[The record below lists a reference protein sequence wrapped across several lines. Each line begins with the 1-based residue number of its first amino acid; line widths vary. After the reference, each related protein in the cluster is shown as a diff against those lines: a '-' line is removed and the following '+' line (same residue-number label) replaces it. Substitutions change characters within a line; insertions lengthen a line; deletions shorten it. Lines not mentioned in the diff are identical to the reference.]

1 MIVIGMTARSR
12 QERAALFVRQSKMHN
27 PDFPSSSDNDNQR
40 LFRISEN
47 AVGQRLDRY
56 LVSVL
61 NTLSRSAVQQ
71 LIEEQQVLV
80 NGRAS
85 KPGYMLRNGDEVE
98 ILQVS
103 RPLSNRPLPQS
114 LPLDIVYEDADLLVL
129 NKAAGMVVHPA
140 PGHSNDTLVN
150 ALLARYPELR
160 NPELQAEKGENGENA
175 EEALRPGIV
184 HRLDKDTSGLL
195 IVAKN
200 ARTQA
205 ALAEQMKEHRVTKRY
220 LALVEGVVALEQGSI
235 DAPIGRDPRHRQ
247 QMAITAVGS
256 REARTHFRVLQRFK
270 RHTLLLLQLETGR
283 THQIRVHLKAI
294 GHPVVGDLTYGA
306 THAQHEPMLNRQFL
320 HAYQLVFT
328 HPTSGKTIELEAP
341 LPPDLQN
348 VLDRFEELSL

>member
-1 MIVIGMTARSR
+1 M
-12 QERAALFVRQSKMHN
+12 
-27 PDFPSSSDNDNQR
+27 
-40 LFRISEN
+40 FRISEN

-56 LVSVL
+56 LASVL
-61 NTLSRSAVQQ
+61 ANTSRSTVQQ
-71 LIEEQQVLV
+71 LIEEKQVLV

-98 ILQVS
+98 VLQVS
-103 RPLSNRPLPQS
+103 RPLASHLQPQS
-114 LPLDIVYEDADLLVL
+114 LPLDIIYEDADLLVL

-140 PGHSNDTLVN
+140 PGHSDDTLVN
-150 ALLARYPELR
+150 ALLARYPELQ
-160 NPELQAEKGENGENA
+160 NPELQGEKGESR
-175 EEALRPGIV
+175 EEDFRPGIV

-220 LALVEGVVALEQGSI
+220 LALVEGVVALDQGSI
-235 DAPIGRDPRHRQ
+235 DAPIGRNPRHRQ
-247 QMAITAVGS
+247 QMAITALGS
-256 REARTHFRVLQRFK
+256 KQARTHFRVLRRFK

-294 GHPVVGDLTYGA
+294 GHPVVGDLTYGSM
-306 THAQHEPMLNRQFL
+306 HAHHEPMLNRQFL

-328 HPTSGKTIELEAP
+328 HPTTGATIELEAP
-341 LPPDLQN
+341 LPSDLQN